1 MTAFNVVR
9 FRVEPWREQEVIDA
23 HRRAKRKCAG
33 LVVDRRA
40 PRVLRAHRRIGGRS
54 ALARHGTIVR
64 RRGPPSV
71 PHHRLHPDRSPMT
84 SPVRIAVALS
94 SMNTGAWIEPLRE
107 ACEQAGVAAQLL
119 PFDGKPLDARYAVV
133 WLPPPEL
140 FAVER
145 GLRAVF
151 NAGAGVE
158 RLLAMPSLPAGLPI
172 LRLVDAG
179 MAPKMAEYACFFI
192 ARITRG
198 LHRFGGPNAERDW
211 NVDRPRGVPPT
222 VGVLGLGAI
231 GARIASAV
239 AMFGYPVRGWS
250 RTAKPLDGIDCFAG
264 MQRLDEFLAGTNI
277 LVDALPLTG
286 DTRDLL
292 NRAHLSKLP
301 AGSHLINVGRAGTI
315 VDDDLLAL
323 LDSGHLAGAVLDVFR
338 TEPLPAEHPF
348 WRHPK
353 VIVTP
358 HLSGPTPREPA
369 ARQIAEA
376 IAALEAG
383 AASES
388 LPGYVN
394 RARGY

>member
-1 MTAFNVVR
+1 M
-9 FRVEPWREQEVIDA
+9 P
-23 HRRAKRKCAG
+23 
-33 LVVDRRA
+33 
-40 PRVLRAHRRIGGRS
+40 
-54 ALARHGTIVR
+54 
-64 RRGPPSV
+64 
-71 PHHRLHPDRSPMT
+71 

-94 SMNTGAWIEPLRE
+94 SMKSEAWIAPLRD
-107 ACEQAGVAAQLL
+107 ACARAGIATQLGA
-119 PFDGKPLDARYAVV
+119 FEGKALDARYAVV

-140 FAVER
+140 FTVER

-158 RLLAMPSLPAGLPI
+158 RLLAMPGLPPELPI

-179 MAPKMAEYACFFI
+179 MAPKMAEYVCFYI

-198 LHRFGGPNAERDW
+198 LHLFGGPSAERDW
-211 NVDRPRGVPPT
+211 NVDRPRGTPPT

-231 GARIASAV
+231 GTQIAQA
-239 AMFGYPVRGWS
+239 AALFGYPVRGWS
-250 RTAKPLDGIDCFAG
+250 RTARSLPGIECFAG
-264 MQRLDEFLAGTNI
+264 TERLDGFLRATSI
-277 LVDALPLTG
+277 LVDALPLTD

-292 NRAHLSKLP
+292 DRERLSRLP
-301 AGSHLINVGRAGTI
+301 AGSHLINVGRAATV

-323 LDSGHLAGAVLDVFR
+323 LDSGHLASAVLDVFR

-348 WRHPK
+348 WHHPR
-353 VIVTP
+353 VTVTP
-358 HLSGPTPREPA
+358 HISGPTPREPA

-383 AASES
+383 TPVTA
-388 LPGYVN
+388 LPGYVD

>member
-1 MTAFNVVR
+1 M
-9 FRVEPWREQEVIDA
+9 P
-23 HRRAKRKCAG
+23 
-33 LVVDRRA
+33 
-40 PRVLRAHRRIGGRS
+40 
-54 ALARHGTIVR
+54 
-64 RRGPPSV
+64 
-71 PHHRLHPDRSPMT
+71 

-94 SMNTGAWIEPLRE
+94 SMNSAEWIAPLQD
-107 ACEQAGVAAQLL
+107 ACAAAGVAASIE
-119 PFDGKPLDARYAVV
+119 PFEGQAIEARYAVV

-145 GLRAVF
+145 GLRVLF

-158 RLLAMPSLPAGLPI
+158 RLLALPGVPPQLPI

-179 MAPKMAEYACFFI
+179 MAPKMAEYVCFFI

-198 LHRFGGPNAERDW
+198 LHRFGGANRERDW
-211 NVDRPRGVPPT
+211 NVDRPRGTPPT
-222 VGVLGLGAI
+222 IGVLGLGAI
-231 GARIASAV
+231 GTQIAQA
-239 AMFGYPVRGWS
+239 AALFGYRVRGWS
-250 RTAKPLDGIDCFAG
+250 RTPRSIDGVENFDGSA
-264 MQRLDEFLAGTNI
+264 RLPEFLGGTQI
-277 LVDALPLTG
+277 LVDVLPLT
-286 DTRDLL
+286 DETRDLL
-292 NRAHLSKLP
+292 NRDRLSLLP

-338 TEPLPAEHPF
+338 TEPLPAEHRF
-348 WRHPK
+348 WQHPK

-383 AASES
+383 AAPES
-388 LPGYVN
+388 LPGYVD